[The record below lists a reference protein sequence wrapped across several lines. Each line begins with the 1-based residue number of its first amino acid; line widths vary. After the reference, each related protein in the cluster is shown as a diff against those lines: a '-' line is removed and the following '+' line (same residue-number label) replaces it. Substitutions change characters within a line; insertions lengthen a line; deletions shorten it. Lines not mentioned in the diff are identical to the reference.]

1 MISMHPQQPPL
12 HHGPPEV
19 MARLARGQDVPPQDC
34 FFRALVRL
42 TTGHANGLHLNQV
55 MATANGRREA
65 RRAVL
70 DFWRIG

>member
-34 FFRALVRL
+34 FFRTLVRL
-42 TTGHANGLHLNQV
+42 TTGHANGLQLYQV
-55 MATANGRREA
+55 VAIANGRREA

-70 DFWRIG
+70 DFWRVG

>member
-1 MISMHPQQPPL
+1 
-12 HHGPPEV
+12 